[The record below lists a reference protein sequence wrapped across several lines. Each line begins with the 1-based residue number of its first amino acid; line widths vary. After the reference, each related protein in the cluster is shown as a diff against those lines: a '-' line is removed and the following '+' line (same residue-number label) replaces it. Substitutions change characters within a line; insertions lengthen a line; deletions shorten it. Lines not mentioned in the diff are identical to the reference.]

1 MFHNLEK
8 DSLYSLSLIFFTF
21 QFLSLLFFLTTTLD
35 KVVDGIIKLIGL
47 QSAALVMCLS
57 LNTLYNS
64 SKFGAGKTN

>member
-21 QFLSLLFFLTTTLD
+21 QFLSLLFLTTTLD